1 MKSLKC
7 YVTPSINIET
17 KDSRDDN
24 RILITSLSQT
34 MLEGGFGLMQ
44 SLSYC

>member
-7 YVTPSINIET
+7 YVTPNIET

-44 SLSYC
+44 SLSYCLA

>member
-7 YVTPSINIET
+7 CVTPNIET